1 MSFTSAHACFSN
13 VRFWL
18 KADISLLPNRA
29 FRVSNPDV
37 VGWREG
43 TSMLRRTE
51 IGLVLALLVAL
62 PATAQ
67 DFEKGVGANV
77 RGDYAASLWE

>member
-1 MSFTSAHACFSN
+1 
-13 VRFWL
+13 
-18 KADISLLPNRA
+18 
-29 FRVSNPDV
+29 
-37 VGWREG
+37 
-43 TSMLRRTE
+43 MLRRTE

-77 RGDYAASLWE
+77 RGDYAASLWEWKSLAAKGNAKALYYLGLMDQSGIGVS